1 MNALKQW
8 FQSLSR
14 EKAATVIT
22 FLVFIFGFLFLFA
35 AAFAPIILLIA
46 FIGMTFYIVWLLV
59 YALLQIES
67 RILKD

>member
-1 MNALKQW
+1 MKQMKQW

-46 FIGMTFYIVWLLV
+46 LIGVAFFSVWLLV
-59 YALLQIES
+59 YALL
-67 RILKD
+67 